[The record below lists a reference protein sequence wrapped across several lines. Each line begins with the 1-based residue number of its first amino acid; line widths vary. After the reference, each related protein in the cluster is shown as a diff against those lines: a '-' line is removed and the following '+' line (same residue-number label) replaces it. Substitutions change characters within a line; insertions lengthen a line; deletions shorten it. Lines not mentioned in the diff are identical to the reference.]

1 MNIVF
6 IEVLLVVLALLIS
19 CQVITADNSKLLS
32 GNVQSTFSNNETI
45 NTLLPYFFIYLL
57 IYVLISLVLAYF
69 ISKIGAKRKIGSTA
83 SFWYSFLFTP
93 MIALIIV
100 LSSDETKQ

>member
-19 CQVITADNSKLLS
+19 YQVITADNSKLLS

-69 ISKIGAKRKIGSTA
+69 ISKIGAKRI
-83 SFWYSFLFTP
+83 
-93 MIALIIV
+93 
-100 LSSDETKQ
+100 